1 MSGSTQR
8 ITYARRFDEEKGLME
23 NITIEE
29 LKNLIWRE
37 FKQLNKLTGK
47 MDPGVWKMVLFIHER
62 SGRH

>member
-29 LKNLIWRE
+29 FEKSHLARIQTA
-37 FKQLNKLTGK
+37 KQAYWK